1 MKPIFSHIPQ
11 CHLRK
16 ASGITLIE
24 VLVTVAV
31 IGIGLLGLAGLQAR
45 ALRDASTAMI
55 RSQATSLGQEL
66 ADRIRANPN
75 GGDNYELA
83 STDAFCAARDAGSV
97 ASCTSAVCT
106 AAQQAAADLHK
117 WAQSVDARVL
127 HGVATVRHP
136 ADDTSTAD
144 VDESKVWTIMLFW
157 DEDRDPE
164 RPYSREDCSIPG
176 DATPAWQV
184 SFRPWP

>member
-1 MKPIFSHIPQ
+1 MKSTSFHVHQ
-11 CHLRK
+11 FHLRT
-16 ASGITLIE
+16 ANGITLIE

-55 RSQATSLGQEL
+55 RSQATALGQEL

-75 GGDNYELA
+75 GGDNYVLA
-83 STDAFCAARDAGSV
+83 STDAFCTVRNSTSIAP
-97 ASCTSAVCT
+97 CTSAVCT
-106 AAQQAAADLHK
+106 TAQQAAADLHK
-117 WAQSVDARVL
+117 WAQSVDTRVL
-127 HGVATVRHP
+127 HGIATVRHP
-136 ADDTSTAD
+136 SDDTSTAN

-157 DEDRDPE
+157 DEERDPE
-164 RPYSREDCSIPG
+164 RPYNHEDCSIPE